1 MRDFEKLT
9 KGAKMRPNRYP
20 YKKPAIKQAEKGI
33 TYKFVNTEKSIFTNY
48 HLDIV
53 KTGKSIEIHIRV

>member
-1 MRDFEKLT
+1 
-9 KGAKMRPNRYP
+9 MRPNRYP

-53 KTGKSIEIHIRV
+53 KTGKSIGIHIRV

>member
-1 MRDFEKLT
+1 MK
-9 KGAKMRPNRYP
+9 PNRYP
-20 YKKPAIKQAEKGI
+20 YKKPAQRQTKKGI

-53 KTGKSIEIHIRV
+53 KTGKSIEIHIMV